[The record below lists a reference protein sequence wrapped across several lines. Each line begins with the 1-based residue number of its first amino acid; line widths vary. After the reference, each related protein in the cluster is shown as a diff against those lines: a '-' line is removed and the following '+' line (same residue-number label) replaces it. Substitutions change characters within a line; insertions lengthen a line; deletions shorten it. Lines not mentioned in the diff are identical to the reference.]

1 MELWMVRAFT
11 KILRRLLGV
20 KKMGFDAI
28 SEKMDR
34 YISPIAN
41 KLSQQRHLKATRDAF
56 MSMLPITLF
65 GSIPIILKAAP
76 VTEDTKNGFLL
87 AWANFAEKNSLVL
100 DWISGLTL
108 SAMSLYICVAVTYFL
123 CRHYKEDVLRP
134 IMFSLVGFLL
144 LVLEPLKMGWDGKQ
158 VEISFMDGRGILMA
172 LFVSIVTV
180 ESYVWMRKRNIGRIT
195 MPDSVP
201 ASLSETFAA
210 LVPGIILMT
219 FYSAIFILFHMFDT
233 TAVQFLYN
241 TMAPSF
247 KAADSLPFTIL
258 IVFLVHVFWF
268 FGIHDAALAGI
279 LGPIRDGNLSINAAE
294 KMAGQDLSRI
304 FTTPFWTY
312 FVIIGGSGSVLA
324 LSFLMIRS
332 KSKQLSTV
340 GKIGFLPSVFGIS
353 EPLIFGT
360 PLMLNPIFFF
370 PFIFTSVLNAIVTY
384 ICMSAGIV
392 GKTFAVFSWQMP
404 SPIGAFLSTMDWR
417 SVVLVVILIIVDG
430 LLYLPFLRVYEKN
443 LIKLES
449 EAE

>member
-1 MELWMVRAFT
+1 
-11 KILRRLLGV
+11 
-20 KKMGFDAI
+20 MGFSTFSDT
-28 SEKMDR
+28 MDK
-34 YISPIAN
+34 YISPLAN

-65 GSIPIILKAAP
+65 GSIPIILNAPP
-76 VTEDTKNGFLL
+76 VTEDTKNSFLL
-87 AWANFAEKNSLVL
+87 AWASFAEKNGLVL
-100 DWISGLTL
+100 NWISGVTL
-108 SAMSLYICVAVTYFL
+108 SAMALFICVGVTYFL

-134 IMFSLVGFLL
+134 MMFALVGFLM
-144 LVLEPLKMGWDGKQ
+144 LVLTPLKMGWDGKE
-158 VEISFMDGRGILMA
+158 VEISFLDGRGILLS
-172 LFVSIVTV
+172 LFVAIVTV
-180 ESYVWMRKRNIGRIT
+180 EGYHWMRKRNIGRIK

-210 LVPGIILMT
+210 LVPGLVLMT
-219 FYSAIFILFHMFDT
+219 FFSIIFIIFHAFDT

-241 TMAPSF
+241 IMAPSF
-247 KAADSLPFTIL
+247 KAADSLPFTI
-258 IVFLVHVFWF
+258 ISVFLIHLFWF

-294 KMAGQDLSRI
+294 KMAGTDLSNI

-324 LSFLMIRS
+324 LAFLMMRS

-340 GKIGFLPSVFGIS
+340 GKIGLIPSFFGIS
-353 EPLIFGT
+353 EPMIFGT

-370 PFIFTSVLNAIVTY
+370 PFIFTSVFNAVVTY
-384 ICMSAGIV
+384 LCMSWGVV

-417 SVVLVVILIIVDG
+417 AVVLVLILIILDG
-430 LLYLPFLRVYEKN
+430 VMYYPFLKVYEKN
-443 LIKLES
+443 LVQLEKES
-449 EAE
+449 ETESV

>member
-1 MELWMVRAFT
+1 
-11 KILRRLLGV
+11 
-20 KKMGFDAI
+20 MGFSKFSDT
-28 SEKMDR
+28 MDK
-34 YISPIAN
+34 YISPLAN

-65 GSIPIILKAAP
+65 GSIPIILNAPP
-76 VTEDTKNGFLL
+76 VTKDTKNIFLL
-87 AWANFAEKNSLVL
+87 AWASFAEKNSLVL
-100 DWISGLTL
+100 NWISGVTL
-108 SAMSLYICVAVTYFL
+108 NAMALFICVGITYFL

-134 IMFSLVGFLL
+134 MMFALVGFLM
-144 LVLEPLKMGWDGKQ
+144 LVLTPLKMGWDGKE
-158 VEISFMDGRGILMA
+158 VEISFLDGRGILLS
-172 LFVSIVTV
+172 LFVAIVTV
-180 ESYVWMRKRNIGRIT
+180 EGYHCMRKNNIGRIK

-210 LVPGIILMT
+210 LVPGLILMT
-219 FYSAIFILFHMFDT
+219 FFSIIFILFHAFDT

-247 KAADSLPFTIL
+247 KAADSLPFTI
-258 IVFLVHVFWF
+258 ISVFLIHLFWF

-294 KMAGQDLSRI
+294 KVAGNDLSNI

-324 LSFLMIRS
+324 LAFLMMRS

-340 GKIGFLPSVFGIS
+340 GKIGLIPSFFGIS
-353 EPLIFGT
+353 EPMIFGT

-370 PFIFTSVLNAIVTY
+370 PFIFTSVFNAVVTY
-384 ICMSAGIV
+384 LCMSWGVV

-404 SPIGAFLSTMDWR
+404 SLIGAFLSTMDWR
-417 SVVLVVILIIVDG
+417 AVILVLILIILDG
-430 LLYLPFLRVYEKN
+430 LMYYPFLKVYEKN
-443 LIKLES
+443 LVQLENESNTIS
-449 EAE
+449 E